1 MHQNKDFKRFSDI
14 RIQRFFLKSLI
25 DFIKRKIQ
33 NVNALNFQN
42 IATECSKYRKH
53 PLFHD
58 CKIKTKSHVFHNINI
73 YFTLQQRCEQCNNLL
88 LKLTYTFDIFIF
100 ETKMDDF
107 LFSFKASDILS
118 TAVKDFGID

>member
-1 MHQNKDFKRFSDI
+1 
-14 RIQRFFLKSLI
+14 
-25 DFIKRKIQ
+25 
-33 NVNALNFQN
+33 
-42 IATECSKYRKH
+42 
-53 PLFHD
+53 
-58 CKIKTKSHVFHNINI
+58 
-73 YFTLQQRCEQCNNLL
+73 L